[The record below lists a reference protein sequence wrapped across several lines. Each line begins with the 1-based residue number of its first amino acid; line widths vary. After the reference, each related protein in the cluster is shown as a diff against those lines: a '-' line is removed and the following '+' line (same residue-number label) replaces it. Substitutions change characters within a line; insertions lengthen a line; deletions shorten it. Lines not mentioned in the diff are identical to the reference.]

1 MSKQSTVSPIDDLT
15 FDVLT
20 VLREKAKALAAYD
33 KYLSDADAE
42 DDDEVH
48 DLFLSMRKQD
58 EEHVQVLKEVLARRL
73 EDDLG
78 YEDEGED
85 EDDTDDDDIADALD
99 DEDEL
104 VEDYDEADADAVEEP
119 AAASSPAS
127 RGDDAAVMPGTPSPP
142 RRGEST
148 QRHR

>member
-1 MSKQSTVSPIDDLT
+1 MSNPSSVSAIDNLT

-20 VLREKAKALAAYD
+20 VLREKAKALAAYE
-33 KYLSDADAE
+33 KYLADADAE
-42 DDDEVH
+42 GDDELH
-48 DLFLSMRKQD
+48 DLFIEMRKQD

-78 YEDEGED
+78 YDDADDIED
-85 EDDTDDDDIADALD
+85 EDDNDDDIADV
-99 DEDEL
+99 
-104 VEDYDEADADAVEEP
+104 VEDYENADDEEEVEEP
-119 AAASSPAS
+119 SSAPTVV
-127 RGDDAAVMPGTPSPP
+127 RGDDVGVAPPVPAPP

>member
-1 MSKQSTVSPIDDLT
+1 MSKQSSVSAIDDLT

-20 VLREKAKALAAYD
+20 VLREKAKALAAYE
-33 KYLSDADAE
+33 KYLADADAE
-42 DDDEVH
+42 DDDELH
-48 DLFLSMRKQD
+48 DLFVVMRKQD

-78 YEDEGED
+78 YEDED
-85 EDDTDDDDIADALD
+85 VDDVDDDVDDDID
-99 DEDEL
+99 D
-104 VEDYDEADADAVEEP
+104 VIEDYDDADEEEVEEP
-119 AAASSPAS
+119 SIAAVATH
-127 RGDDAAVMPGTPSPP
+127 GDDTVPAPLVSPLP